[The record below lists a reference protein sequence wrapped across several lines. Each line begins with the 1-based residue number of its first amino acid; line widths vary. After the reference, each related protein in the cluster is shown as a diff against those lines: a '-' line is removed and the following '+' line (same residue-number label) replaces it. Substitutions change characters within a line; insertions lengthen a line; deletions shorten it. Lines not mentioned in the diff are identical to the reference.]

1 MTQVS
6 VVGSAYLSLPIGEVP
21 RSQMPI
27 GKVPRSQVP
36 TGKVPSC
43 FHPNLGSGEAQTN
56 RRYLMLL
63 LALADNAPAVPFT

>member
-21 RSQMPI
+21 RCQMPI
-27 GKVPRSQVP
+27 GKVP

-43 FHPNLGSGEAQTN
+43 YHPNLGSGEAQTN